1 MNSHRAAACLLV
13 LSAAACGGGTPLHN
27 VLLPPQ
33 MDLTQYGHVG
43 LVTFTTENAKGKLAA
58 LATGKFEEYVLGAQ
72 HGIEVLELGAP
83 EPLLQRVGAM
93 DLGPAAAQA
102 LATDS
107 NPVPAVFFGHLKV
120 SNVKPSGGLLGITH
134 LEGTVTVEMTVALL
148 STKTG
153 GTLWRS
159 SSTRSE
165 KIGGVSIVGGVPY
178 FSAEDPNDAYGHLI
192 NALVYDV
199 TYDFRSTWVRR

>member
-1 MNSHRAAACLLV
+1 MNSHRVAALLA
-13 LSAAACGGGTPLHN
+13 LCAAGCGGGTPLHD

-33 MDLTQYGHVG
+33 FDLTPYGRVG
-43 LVTFTTENAKGKLAA
+43 LVTFTTENAKGKLAG

-72 HGIEVLELGAP
+72 HGVQVLELGAP
-83 EPLLQRVGAM
+83 EPLLQRVGTA

-102 LATDS
+102 LAADS

-120 SNVKPSGGLLGITH
+120 SNVKPSGGLLGLTH
-134 LEGTVTVEMTVALL
+134 LEGTVTVELNVALF

-153 GTLWRS
+153 ATLWRS
-159 SSTRSE
+159 SSTASE
-165 KIGGVSIVGGVPY
+165 KIGGVAIVGGIPY

-192 NALVYDV
+192 NRLVYDV
-199 TYDFRSTWVRR
+199 TYDFRSTWVKR

>member
-1 MNSHRAAACLLV
+1 MNSHRAAALLV
-13 LSAAACGGGTPLHN
+13 LCAAACGGGVPLHD

-33 MDLTQYGHVG
+33 MDLVPYGHIG
-43 LVTFTTENAKGKLAA
+43 LVTFTTENAKGKLAG

-83 EPLLQRVGAM
+83 EPLLQRAGATV
-93 DLGPAAAQA
+93 LGAATAQA

-107 NPVPAVFFGHLKV
+107 NPVPVVFFGHLKV
-120 SNVKPSGGLLGITH
+120 SNVKPSGGLLGVVH
-134 LEGTVTVEMTVALL
+134 LEGTVTVELDVALF

-159 SSTRSE
+159 SATRSE
-165 KIGGVSIVGGVPY
+165 KVGGLSIVGGIPY
-178 FSAEDPNDAYGHLI
+178 FSAEDPSDAYGHLI
-192 NALVYDV
+192 NSLVYDV
-199 TYDFRSTWVRR
+199 TYDFRSTWVKR

>member
-1 MNSHRAAACLLV
+1 MNSRRVAVLLV
-13 LSAAACGGGTPLHN
+13 LGAAACGGGTPLRN

-33 MDLTQYGHVG
+33 VDLVQYGRVG

-72 HGIEVLELGAP
+72 HGIEVMELGAA
-83 EPLLQRVGAM
+83 EPLLQRVGAT
-93 DLGPAAAQA
+93 DLGAAAA
-102 LATDS
+102 RVLAADS
-107 NPVPAVFFGHLKV
+107 NPVPVVFFGNLKV
-120 SNVKPSGGLLGITH
+120 SNVKPSGGLLGIAH
-134 LEGTVTVEMTVALL
+134 LEGTVTVELSVALL

-165 KIGGVSIVGGVPY
+165 KIGGLAIIGGVPT

-199 TYDFRSTWVRR
+199 TYDFRSTWVKR

>member
-1 MNSHRAAACLLV
+1 
-13 LSAAACGGGTPLHN
+13 
-27 VLLPPQ
+27 
-33 MDLTQYGHVG
+33 MDLTQYGRVG

-72 HGIEVLELGAP
+72 HGVEVLELGAP
-83 EPLLQRVGAM
+83 EPLLQRAGATE
-93 DLGPAAAQA
+93 LGPAAAQA

-120 SNVKPSGGLLGITH
+120 SNVKPSGGLLGVTH
-134 LEGTVTVEMTVALL
+134 LEGTVTVELTVSLL

-159 SSTRSE
+159 SATASE
-165 KIGGVSIVGGVPY
+165 KIGGVAIIGGVPY
-178 FSAEDPNDAYGHLI
+178 FSAQDPNDAYGHLI
-192 NALVYDV
+192 NRLVYDV
-199 TYDFRSTWVRR
+199 TYDFRSTWTRQ

>member
-165 KIGGVSIVGGVPY
+165 KVGGVSIVGGVPY

-199 TYDFRSTWVRR
+199 TYDFRSTWVKR

>member
-1 MNSHRAAACLLV
+1 MNSHRAAALLV
-13 LSAAACGGGTPLHN
+13 LCAAACGGGVPLHD

-33 MDLTQYGHVG
+33 MDLVPYGHIG
-43 LVTFTTENAKGKLAA
+43 LVTFTTENAKGKLAE

-83 EPLLQRVGAM
+83 ERLLQRAGATV
-93 DLGPAAAQA
+93 LGAAAAQA

-107 NPVPAVFFGHLKV
+107 NPVPVVFFGHLKV
-120 SNVKPSGGLLGITH
+120 SNVKPSGGLLGVVH
-134 LEGTVTVEMTVALL
+134 LEGTVTVELDVALL

-159 SSTRSE
+159 SATRSE
-165 KIGGVSIVGGVPY
+165 KVGGLSIEGGIPY

-192 NALVYDV
+192 NSLVYDV
-199 TYDFRSTWVRR
+199 TYDFRSTWVKR

>member
-1 MNSHRAAACLLV
+1 MNSHRAAALLV
-13 LSAAACGGGTPLHN
+13 LCTVACGGHTPLHN
-27 VLLPPQ
+27 VLLPPA

-43 LVTFTTENAKGKLAA
+43 LVTFTTENAKGKLSA

-72 HGIEVLELGAP
+72 KGVEVLELGAP
-83 EPLLQRVGAM
+83 ERLLQRAGAT
-93 DLGPAAAQA
+93 DLGPAAAQT

-107 NPVPAVFFGHLKV
+107 NPVPLVFFGHLRV

-134 LEGTVTVEMTVALL
+134 LEGTVTVELTVALL

-165 KIGGVSIVGGVPY
+165 KIGGLSIVGGVPY

-199 TYDFRSTWVRR
+199 TY

>member
-1 MNSHRAAACLLV
+1 MNSPRATALLV
-13 LSAAACGGGTPLHN
+13 LCAAACGGGRPPRRD
-27 VLLPPQ
+27 VLLPPA
-33 MDLTQYGHVG
+33 MDLTQYGRVG

-72 HGIEVLELGAP
+72 KGVEGRGRGAS
-83 EPLLQRVGAM
+83 EPLLQRAGAT
-93 DLGPAAAQA
+93 DLGPAAAQK

-107 NPVPAVFFGHLKV
+107 NPVPVVFFGHLKV

-134 LEGTVTVEMTVALL
+134 LEGTVTVELTVALL

-199 TYDFRSTWVRR
+199 TYDFRSTWTR